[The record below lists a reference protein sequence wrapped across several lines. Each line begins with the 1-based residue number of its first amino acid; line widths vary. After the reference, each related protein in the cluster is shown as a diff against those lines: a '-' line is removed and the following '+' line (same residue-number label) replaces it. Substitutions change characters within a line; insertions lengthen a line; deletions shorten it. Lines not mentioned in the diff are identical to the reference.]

1 MSSEVKQIKITGQAA
16 DSYTKPRKGTRK
28 QARVQEQEGGKKSP
42 NSRSNIPPG
51 PQITSHVNVGNAA
64 PLMAKSNTLFGTTPQ
79 RAGSVPQ
86 SPLPLTPATQ
96 AAATARTL
104 PPVPALAPVG
114 GGKKGKLELV
124 PAKKKTS
131 RVLLAPPT
139 AGSSKFKRSVK
150 TTRKIRMQLGG
161 LKKRFTRAKDISKE
175 SRSKSIAEIRTALEQ
190 AKLIKPLKEG
200 SKGPPEGMLRD
211 IYKDYMM
218 LRNKAL

>member
-28 QARVQEQEGGKKSP
+28 KDQEGGKKAA

-64 PLMAKSNTLFGTTPQ
+64 PLMAKSNTLFGTAPQ

-114 GGKKGKLELV
+114 GGTKKKKLELV
-124 PAKKKTS
+124 PAKKKMS

-139 AGSSKFKRSVK
+139 TASSKFKRSVK

-175 SRSKSIAEIRTALEQ
+175 SRSKSIAEIRTSLEQ

>member
-1 MSSEVKQIKITGQAA
+1 
-16 DSYTKPRKGTRK
+16 
-28 QARVQEQEGGKKSP
+28 
-42 NSRSNIPPG
+42 
-51 PQITSHVNVGNAA
+51 
-64 PLMAKSNTLFGTTPQ
+64 MAKSNTLFGTAPQ

-96 AAATARTL
+96 AAAAARTL

-114 GGKKGKLELV
+114 GGTKKKKLELV
-124 PAKKKTS
+124 PAKKKMS

-139 AGSSKFKRSVK
+139 TTSSKFRRSVK

-175 SRSKSIAEIRTALEQ
+175 SRSKSITEIRTALEQ